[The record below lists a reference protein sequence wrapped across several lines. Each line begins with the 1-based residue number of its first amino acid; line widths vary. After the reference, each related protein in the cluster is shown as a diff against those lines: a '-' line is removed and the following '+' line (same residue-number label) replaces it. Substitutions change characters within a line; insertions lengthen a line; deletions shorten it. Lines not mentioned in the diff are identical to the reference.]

1 MDSNANFDNQNSPA
15 RLAGIGG
22 LSGPRT
28 TVTAKEA
35 KARRAAMTD
44 LICNGVSNDEL
55 IELMQNNFPGITTG
69 EIDRIKEKVRASLLT
84 EHDENAPLFKPAAIR
99 RIHKHI
105 VQASSAKQWG
115 AVANLE
121 AQLSKIQ
128 GTESVS
134 ETHITVD
141 ARLQQATLQVL
152 GTMSAAEVQELVS
165 EELKRLPKITVQAPS
180 TEDLSSEQHR

>member
-1 MDSNANFDNQNSPA
+1 MDSIESLDENAPA
-15 RLAGIGG
+15 RFAGIGG
-22 LSGPRT
+22 LSGSRT
-28 TVTAKEA
+28 LTAKEA
-35 KARRAAMTD
+35 KARRMAMTD

-55 IELMQNNFPGITTG
+55 IELMQTNFPGITVN
-69 EIDRIKEKVRASLLT
+69 EIDKMKEKVRAALLA
-84 EHDENAPLFKPAAIR
+84 EHDDNAVLFKPAAIR

-105 VQASSAKQWG
+105 VKASNANQWG

-121 AQLSKIQ
+121 SQLSKIQ

-152 GTMSAAEVQELVS
+152 GTMSAAQVQELVA
-165 EELKRLPKITVQAPS
+165 EELKRLPKLTVQVPL
-180 TEDLSSEQHR
+180 EDHQSAE

>member
-1 MDSNANFDNQNSPA
+1 MGMDSNVSFDDLNVPA

-22 LSGPRT
+22 T
-28 TVTAKEA
+28 TGIRSTISAKEA
-35 KARRAAMTD
+35 KARRSAMTD

-55 IELMQNNFPGITTG
+55 IELMQNNFPSMTID
-69 EIDRIKEKVRASLLT
+69 EIDKTKEKVRAALLA

-121 AQLSKIQ
+121 SQLSKIQ

-152 GTMSAAEVQELVS
+152 GTMSAAEVQELVA
-165 EELKRLPKITVQAPS
+165 EELKRLPKLTVQVPS
-180 TEDLSSEQHR
+180 EAR